1 MTLSKSNNASAILE
15 IDSRRP
21 SLHQLF
27 KYILGLTLSI
37 SSINAYAVK
46 SCSVT
51 ATIAFGAYNPVAN
64 LDLNSIGSIDFYCNG
79 NTSVVLK
86 LGLGSGSGASFYGGR
101 RMSTPKGSP
110 LIYNIYTDSGHSHVL
125 GDGTGG
131 SVTLAVK
138 GKFGFSRAIYGSI
151 PAHQTG
157 LLASSYSDMLV
168 ITIVY

>member
-1 MTLSKSNNASAILE
+1 MTFTTLQSENALANSTSKT
-15 IDSRRP
+15 SR
-21 SLHQLF
+21 LHLI
-27 KYILGLTLSI
+27 YRCALAVSI
-37 SSINAYAVK
+37 SVVSFNAHAVK

-64 LDLNSIGSIDFYCNG
+64 PNLNSIGNIDFYCDG

-86 LGLGSGSGASFYGGR
+86 LGLGNGSGASFYAGR
-101 RMSTPKGSP
+101 RMSAAKGGS
-110 LIYNIYTDSGHSHVL
+110 LIYNIYTDAGHRQVL

-131 SVTLAVK
+131 SVTLAVQ
-138 GKFGFSRAIYGSI
+138 GKFGFSCAIYGSI

>member
-1 MTLSKSNNASAILE
+1 MTLTKSNNVNAILE
-15 IDSRRP
+15 IDSGR
-21 SLHQLF
+21 SSQHQLF
-27 KYILGLTLSI
+27 KYMLGLALSI
-37 SSINAYAVK
+37 SSINAYADK
-46 SCSVT
+46 TCSVT
-51 ATIAFGAYNPVAN
+51 ATIAFGAYDPVAN
-64 LDLNSIGSIDFYCNG
+64 TNLNSIGNIDFYCEG

-86 LGLGSGSGASFYGGR
+86 LGLGNGSGASFYAGR
-101 RMSTPKGSP
+101 RMSEAKGSS
-110 LIYNIYTDSGHSHVL
+110 LIYNIYTDSGHRHVL

>member
-1 MTLSKSNNASAILE
+1 MTISTLQSENALVKSTSKASRLHLLSRCALAVSMSV
-15 IDSRRP
+15 
-21 SLHQLF
+21 
-27 KYILGLTLSI
+27 LSF
-37 SSINAYAVK
+37 NAYADK

-64 LDLNSIGSIDFYCNG
+64 TNLNSIGNIDFYCDG
-79 NTSVVLK
+79 NTSVVVK
-86 LGLGSGSGASFYGGR
+86 LGLGNGSGTSFYAGR
-101 RMSTPKGSP
+101 RMSAAKGGS
-110 LIYNIYTDSGHSHVL
+110 LIYNIYTDAGHRHVL

-131 SVTLAVK
+131 SSTLSVQ
-138 GKFGFSRAIYGSI
+138 GKFAFSRAIYGSI